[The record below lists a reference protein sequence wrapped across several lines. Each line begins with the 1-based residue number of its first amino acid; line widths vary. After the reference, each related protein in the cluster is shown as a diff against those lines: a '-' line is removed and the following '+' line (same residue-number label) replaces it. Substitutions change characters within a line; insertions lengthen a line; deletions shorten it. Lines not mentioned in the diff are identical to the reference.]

1 MEHIRRFKV
10 NSEALLLGLAIII
23 PTFNNFELTLVVWM
37 LVFLFTLQNSYSLK
51 ILILAFSV
59 FLIALIA
66 ATTSLLYSNP
76 LYESIRDITYLCKPI
91 IGLFIGYQIAKKY
104 SLNLFEILVKI
115 GVALALIHFSKLF
128 YGFFFLRIFNI
139 HLLRHIGGYFND
151 FEVYALVILLFY
163 KKFQLQFNKRQR
175 LIYLASLVL
184 SCLFYFARINII
196 EFFIL
201 LVALSG
207 YFKFTK
213 KAISRLI
220 AIGIVLIIGYAAVYY
235 SNPNRNAKGFEA
247 FLYKVKIA
255 PIEPFKAKID
265 KSDWKDFNDNYRS
278 YENILTLRQ
287 VKEAGLPAI
296 IFGKGAGSTIKL
308 GRKVKTNDGEFVTNV
323 PILHNSYITIY
334 LKSGLLGVLL
344 MLVFL
349 YLILKHNSA
358 FTNSEQIKTYQKL
371 ILGTVLFL
379 ILSNWVFMGVYFKVD
394 NKIVIIGILYALREN
409 YSKNNPTHLGVQ

>member
-175 LIYLASLVL
+175 LIYLAPLVL

-220 AIGIVLIIGYAAVYY
+220 AIGMVLIIGYAAVYY